1 MSPYQHS
8 RLSTRIASVAESAT
22 LAIDSKAKALKASG
36 VDVIGFGAGE
46 PDFPTPEFIV
56 EAAIKAARDPKYH
69 RYSATSGLME
79 LKEAISDK
87 TLRDSGLKISPSQVL
102 VTNGGKHAIFNAI
115 VTVVEVGDE
124 VIIPTP
130 CWTTYPEAVRLAGG
144 VPVLVPTRPESGF
157 RLTVEELEPYIS
169 DKTKLFIHVSP
180 SNPTGAVYDYSQTLE
195 LGQFLAKTQIFVLT
209 DEIYEHLTYDGN
221 LAVSMPSVV
230 KELEDRWIIV
240 NGVAKTY
247 AMTGWRVGWMIAA
260 NDVISGAANL
270 QSQSTSNVNNIA
282 QMAANAALR
291 GGLEA
296 VEVMK
301 EAFDRRRRTIVKML
315 NDIPGVECRM
325 PEGAFYAYPSLKGL
339 LGRNFQGIR
348 PATSSELASVILD
361 QAKVAIVPSEA
372 FEDIGY
378 ARFSY
383 ALSDT
388 DLEEGITR
396 IAKAVSESSD

>member
-36 VDVIGFGAGE
+36 IDVIGFGAGE

-87 TLRDSGLKISPSQVL
+87 TLRDSGLRVSPSQVL

-115 VTVVEVGDE
+115 ATIVEIGDE

-144 VPVLVPTRPESGF
+144 VPVLVPTRPGNGF
-157 RLTVEELEPYIS
+157 RLSVQELEPYITA
-169 DKTKLFIHVSP
+169 KTKLFIHVSP
-180 SNPTGAVYDYSQTLE
+180 SNPTGTVYSPNQTVE
-195 LGQFLAKTQIFVLT
+195 LGRFLAERQIFVLA
-209 DEIYEHLTYDGN
+209 DEIYEHLTYDGSS
-221 LAVSMPSVV
+221 AVSMPKVV
-230 KELEDRWIIV
+230 EELQDRWIIV

-247 AMTGWRVGWMIAA
+247 AMTGWRVGWLIAA
-260 NDVISGAANL
+260 PDVVAGATNL

-296 VEVMK
+296 VEMMK

-315 NDIPGVECRM
+315 NEIPGVECRM

-339 LGRNFQGIR
+339 LNRSFEGIR
-348 PATSSELASVILD
+348 PASTSELASVILD

-372 FEDIGY
+372 FEDSGY

-383 ALSDT
+383 ALSDS

-396 IAKAVSESSD
+396 IAKAVSESTD

>member
-1 MSPYQHS
+1 
-8 RLSTRIASVAESAT
+8 
-22 LAIDSKAKALKASG
+22 
-36 VDVIGFGAGE
+36 
-46 PDFPTPEFIV
+46 
-56 EAAIKAARDPKYH
+56 
-69 RYSATSGLME
+69 
-79 LKEAISDK
+79 
-87 TLRDSGLKISPSQVL
+87 
-102 VTNGGKHAIFNAI
+102 
-115 VTVVEVGDE
+115 
-124 VIIPTP
+124 
-130 CWTTYPEAVRLAGG
+130 
-144 VPVLVPTRPESGF
+144 
-157 RLTVEELEPYIS
+157 
-169 DKTKLFIHVSP
+169 
-180 SNPTGAVYDYSQTLE
+180 
-195 LGQFLAKTQIFVLT
+195 
-209 DEIYEHLTYDGN
+209 
-221 LAVSMPSVV
+221 
-230 KELEDRWIIV
+230 
-240 NGVAKTY
+240 
-247 AMTGWRVGWMIAA
+247 MIAA

-339 LGRNFQGIR
+339 LGRNFEGIR
-348 PATSSELASVILD
+348 PTTSSELASVILD

-372 FEDIGY
+372 FEDSGY

-383 ALSDT
+383 ALSDA